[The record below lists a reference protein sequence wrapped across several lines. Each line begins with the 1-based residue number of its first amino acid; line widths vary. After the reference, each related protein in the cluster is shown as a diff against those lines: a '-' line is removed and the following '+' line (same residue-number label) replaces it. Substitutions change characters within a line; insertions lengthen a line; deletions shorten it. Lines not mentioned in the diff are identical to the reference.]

1 MKMSASIRLEKPNLE
16 STMPTLYANPYGY
29 GGSGFYF
36 KSPEEYEKK
45 YKANLHKGDSP
56 PYEEYEID
64 FIDGSAFELAV
75 FEALEVHQGDVK
87 KYFDLLDEL
96 DEDLM
101 PAIHALTDY
110 GGYDFKDALEKAE
123 EAHLFEGSLTDAAY
137 EYVDSVGWEGM
148 GDSASNYFDY
158 DGFGRDIRIEGSMDP
173 SNDEDQYP
181 VQEEPKRADYDD
193 ENDFDEAVEQYE
205 EFAEA
210 EKDYDRMSDQD
221 LGYYVVDDVY
231 GGVEEIGE
239 QNLQNYFDYE
249 AFGRDAN
256 LNSDWH
262 AFRYDD
268 TDYVVL
274 NWSGL

>member
-1 MKMSASIRLEKPNLE
+1 MAN
-16 STMPTLYANPYGY
+16 LYAGSYGY
-29 GGSGFYF
+29 GGPGFYF
-36 KSPEEYEKK
+36 DSSEEYDKK
-45 YKANLHKGDSP
+45 YKENLNKGESAP
-56 PYEEYEID
+56 NEEYEID

-75 FEALEVHQGDVK
+75 FNAVEVHQGDVT

-123 EAHLFEGSLTDAAY
+123 EASVFEGSLTDAAY
-137 EYVDSVGWEGM
+137 DYVESVGWEGM

-158 DGFGRDIRIEGSMDP
+158 DSFGRDIRIEGSMDP
-173 SNDEDQYP
+173 ANDEDQYP
-181 VQEEPKRADYDD
+181 VNEEPAQSDFEDEDDY
-193 ENDFDEAVEQYE
+193 DEAVEQYE
-205 EFAEA
+205 EFSEA
-210 EKDYDRMSDQD
+210 EKDYDRMSDED
-221 LGYYVVDDVY
+221 LGYSVVDDIY
-231 GGVEEIGE
+231 GGVENMSEE
-239 QNLQNYFDYE
+239 NQENYFNYE

-268 TDYVVL
+268 TDYVIL